1 MEEGAPSS
9 WRPPWLL
16 TMSAS
21 APLLTARRASSASM
35 MPFKISLPPQRF
47 LIHSTSPQLSCGSN
61 CSAVH
66 DDSDDKSPTPLAW
79 PTMLPKLR
87 RLVPSMPRHQ
97 RGLVARLM
105 RLAMVGLGGAERP
118 FLMSLWRWPRI
129 CKSSVSCS
137 AEQLAALARSMRRL
151 MKSRSRITYTWN
163 QNGWR
168 PVCSAMSSME
178 QMLMVDS
185 VNGMPNALAALA
197 PRISP
202 SACCMP
208 VRPVGAIAT
217 GMATSCPTMV
227 VRVVRPSMFTATRW
241 RSLMRWKSD
250 SLER

>member
-1 MEEGAPSS
+1 
-9 WRPPWLL
+9 
-16 TMSAS
+16 
-21 APLLTARRASSASM
+21 
-35 MPFKISLPPQRF
+35 
-47 LIHSTSPQLSCGSN
+47 
-61 CSAVH
+61 
-66 DDSDDKSPTPLAW
+66 
-79 PTMLPKLR
+79 MLPKLR

-185 VNGMPNALAALA
+185 VNGMPNALAAPRPEFSIGVLHPCQARGRNRHRHGHVLPHHGGAGGTAFHVHRHALA
-197 PRISP
+197 QLD
-202 SACCMP
+202 ALE
-208 VRPVGAIAT
+208 V
-217 GMATSCPTMV
+217 
-227 VRVVRPSMFTATRW
+227 
-241 RSLMRWKSD
+241 L